1 MAIITISRGSFSYGK
16 EIAEMVAREIGY
28 ECVSREILLEA
39 SHFFNV
45 SEKKLL
51 ESIHD
56 APSILDR
63 ITHGR
68 EKYIEYI
75 RAALLEHV
83 KRDNVVYHGHA
94 GHLLIPEIT
103 HVLKVRV
110 MADMDERVAQMQ
122 KAQKMSKNQAKAFIE
137 NEDDQRARWTRYLY
151 KVDGEDPRL
160 YDLTIHI
167 NGLKVKDACDIIC
180 NTARSESF
188 KTTPE
193 SAKEIN
199 DLAISS
205 HIKAALQKKFE
216 AEVTSDDGVVHV
228 TVASQRIRRTG
239 HVSARLQ
246 SHIQETMKDDI
257 CKDVNKIVKNIS
269 GVKSVVCDVGE
280 PHYS

>member
-110 MADMDERVAQMQ
+110 MADMDERIAQMQ

-137 NEDDQRARWTRYLY
+137 NEDDHRARWSRFLY
-151 KVDGEDPRL
+151 KVDVEDPRL
-160 YDLTIHI
+160 YDLIIHI
-167 NGLKVKDACDIIC
+167 NGLKVKDACNIIC
-180 NTARSESF
+180 NAARSDSF
-188 KTTPE
+188 RTTPE

-205 HIKAALQKKFE
+205 HIKAALQKKFD
-216 AEVTSDDGVVHV
+216 AEVTSDNGIVHV
-228 TVASQRIRRTG
+228 TVASQKIRRTG
-239 HVSARLQ
+239 HVSPRLQ

-257 CKDVNKIVKNIS
+257 CKDVNKIVKKIS

>member
-39 SHFFNV
+39 SQFFNV

-63 ITHGR
+63 VTHGR

-83 KRDNVVYHGHA
+83 RRDNVVYHGHA
-94 GHLLIPEIT
+94 GHLLIPEIN

-110 MADMDERVAQMQ
+110 IVDMDERVAQMQ
-122 KAQKMSKNQAKAFIE
+122 KSKKMSKNQAIAFIE
-137 NEDDQRARWTRYLY
+137 SEDDHRARWTRYLY
-151 KVDGEDPRL
+151 KVDVDDPRL
-160 YDLTIHI
+160 YDMILHI
-167 NGLKVKDACDIIC
+167 NGLKVRDACEMIC
-180 NTARSESF
+180 NAARSESF

-193 SAKEIN
+193 SAREIN
-199 DLAISS
+199 DIAISS
-205 HIKAALQKKFE
+205 HVKAALQKKFN
-216 AEVTSDDGVVHV
+216 AEVTSDNGIVHV
-228 TVASQRIRRTG
+228 SVASQRIRRTG
-239 HVSARLQ
+239 HVSPRLQ
-246 SHIQETMKDDI
+246 FNIQETMKDDI
-257 CKDVNKIVKNIS
+257 CKDVNRIAKKIS
-269 GVKSVVCDVGE
+269 GVRGVVCDVGE
-280 PHYS
+280 PRYH